1 MISLLAH
8 LHIAAVLE
16 WLPPGCRAAAAEHH
30 DQQRQRS
37 CTGMVAGRAMPLLC
51 RRLAHR
57 VGSLPC
63 PSLRQ
68 WIPRDFTGAWPM
80 SGPAQAGRQ
89 AAARRY
95 SRELWPRFSRR
106 CALDD
111 QLLLLHRSRRAF
123 FSRASQVFKGCH
135 TRQKGGKRLS
145 RDCPAQVTY
154 SSNCSKYIL
163 P

>member
-37 CTGMVAGRAMPLLC
+37 CTGMVAGRAMPLFC

-68 WIPRDFTGAWPM
+68 WIPRDFTGAWRM

-106 CALDD
+106 CVPATTRSSCCCCTAAD
-111 QLLLLHRSRRAF
+111 LLHQPRG
-123 FSRASQVFKGCH
+123 ASQVFKGLQ
-135 TRQKGGKRLS
+135 TKRL
-145 RDCPAQVTY
+145 
-154 SSNCSKYIL
+154 
-163 P
+163 

>member
-37 CTGMVAGRAMPLLC
+37 CTGMVAGRAMPLFC

-106 CALDD
+106 CVLDD
-111 QLLLLHRSRRAF
+111 PQQLLLHAAPLAEGLLQPRG
-123 FSRASQVFKGCH
+123 ASQVFKGSLD
-135 TRQKGGKRLS
+135 KGGKRL
-145 RDCPAQVTY
+145 
-154 SSNCSKYIL
+154 
-163 P
+163 